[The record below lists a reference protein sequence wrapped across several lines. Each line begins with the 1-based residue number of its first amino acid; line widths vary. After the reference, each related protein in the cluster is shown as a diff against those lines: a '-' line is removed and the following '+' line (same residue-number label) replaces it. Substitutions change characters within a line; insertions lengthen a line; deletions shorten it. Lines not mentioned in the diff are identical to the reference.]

1 MYIFFSV
8 LPLIFLGFACYLFFL
23 IRLTDFSLIT
33 VGLFPLFFSCSE
45 TSQSFFLGNL
55 NKRAKVVTLHIKGLA
70 NQV

>member
-33 VGLFPLFFSCSE
+33 VGLFPLFF
-45 TSQSFFLGNL
+45 
-55 NKRAKVVTLHIKGLA
+55 LA
-70 NQV
+70 VRHHNRFSLEI